1 MSSPT
6 DEEVRQCIE
15 EIVKGVNSI
24 EKKLES
30 DVRDICTLLLL
41 LVPGDCKERV
51 PNRDVPPKLKQSFK
65 DIYGS
70 LKLRLKFHLQ
80 AVFK

>member
-30 DVRDICTLLLL
+30 DVRDMCTLLLL
-41 LVPGDCKERV
+41 LVGYCKERV
-51 PNRDVPPKLKQSFK
+51 PNRDVPPKLKQGFK

>member
-41 LVPGDCKERV
+41 LVGDCKERV
-51 PNRDVPPKLKQSFK
+51 PN
-65 DIYGS
+65 
-70 LKLRLKFHLQ
+70 
-80 AVFK
+80 